1 MYFSLLTVIKEKVYR
16 VRLQKIIMY
25 NWGNV
30 SSHFSRSYNNLY
42 YCVVIWSVCV
52 FLWLCFGE
60 KYTEGEIAGE
70 LI

>member
-1 MYFSLLTVIKEKVYR
+1 
-16 VRLQKIIMY
+16 MY

-60 KYTEGEIAGE
+60 EYTEVEIAGE